1 MRKSV
6 LSAAMILAAL
16 NVVAQGQTV
25 LSTFT
30 EDFED
35 IAASTARWDF
45 ASREALS
52 GQPASAVGDGSF
64 VVQDISLNQTWATLP
79 TTATG
84 GGTLGPVPAN
94 PNGGLRAARIQAN
107 DNDATGRLTKSAIT
121 LKNTPVL
128 GDYHL
133 TVDIFSSYSNH
144 LAAGSSELS
153 MVGLNTQFTDAT
165 APTQVT
171 GPALA
176 SLNADPL
183 NAAVGYSFHMTN
195 EGGYAGDVRI
205 YSAAAIDDGPNF
217 AKRNGAWTGTYS
229 EITTES
235 SLTRTTPGEM
245 GFNSYYDTVYP
256 ASEGYPI
263 EGTSGLKWRKAE
275 IIQRGNIINY
285 LENGKIIT
293 TLFETTPRTGKISLG
308 VYDAA
313 ASVPAV
319 AGETAQSFFLYDNVK
334 LDSLSSAPTNTISAT
349 DTYATINAGGTST
362 VDGDFALTGLM
373 LDGSA
378 NTLAGT
384 GALNMGGAGYAAI
397 YANNGAHVVNKAI
410 NLNSNIAV
418 YVDQDDSLK
427 LSNISYGANAKDFHK
442 VGVGSLELANF
453 AGRSL
458 TISTGRL
465 KLTSGL
471 SYTQHLVFGYGPTA
485 ANGNATLLDVGRSLL
500 AIDYPSAAAAA
511 AQRTQIADRLN
522 TGFNGGAWDGP
533 GIISSDVVA
542 AGSNY
547 TIRLADST
555 DLGIADGTSWGTH
568 TIDSSTLIFGF
579 TFVADT
585 NLDQAVDF
593 DDLLKLA
600 QNYDATGL
608 DPLVSWTSGD
618 SNFDGTVNFDDLLL
632 LAQLYGGSVSLQ
644 GMNMDQAMHDA
655 FESHMAL
662 AFSMVPEP
670 TSLAALALGGL
681 VLRRRR

>member
-6 LSAAMILAAL
+6 LSAAMLIAA
-16 NVVAQGQTV
+16 VSTVAQGQVV

-45 ASREALS
+45 ASRESLA
-52 GQPASAVGDGSF
+52 GQPASTVGDGSF
-64 VVQDISLNQTWATLP
+64 VVQDISLNQAWTTLP
-79 TTATG
+79 TSATG

-107 DNDATGRLTKSAIT
+107 DNDANARLAKSAIT

-133 TVDIFSSYSNH
+133 SVDIFASYSNH
-144 LAAGSSELS
+144 LAVGSSEMS

-165 APTQVT
+165 APTQVI

-176 SLNADPL
+176 SLNSDPL
-183 NAAVGYSFHMTN
+183 NAAVGYSFHTAN
-195 EGGYAGDVRI
+195 EGGFAGDVRI
-205 YSAAAIDDGPNF
+205 YSAAAGDDGPNF
-217 AKRNGAWTGTYS
+217 AKRNAAWTGTYS

-245 GFNSYYDTVYP
+245 FFNTYYNTVFP
-256 ASEGYPI
+256 ASQGFAIP
-263 EGTSGLKWRKAE
+263 GSPGLKWRKAE
-275 IIQRGNIINY
+275 VIQRGNIVTY
-285 LENGKIIT
+285 LENGFVIA
-293 TLFETTPRTGKISLG
+293 TLFEPTPRTGKISLG

-313 ASVPAV
+313 ASIPAN
-319 AGETAQSFFLYDNVK
+319 AGETAQSFFLYDNVR
-334 LDSLSSAPTNTISAT
+334 LDSLAAAPTNTISAT

-362 VDGDFALTGLM
+362 VNGDFALTGLT
-373 LDGSA
+373 LDNSS

-384 GALNMGGAGYAAI
+384 GNINMGGQGHAAI
-397 YANNGAHVVNKAI
+397 YANNGTHVVSKPI

-418 YVDQDDSLK
+418 YVDQDDSLE
-427 LSNISYGANAKDFHK
+427 LSNISYGANARDFHK
-442 VGVGSLELANF
+442 VGTGSLTLGNF
-453 AGRSL
+453 KGRSL
-458 TISTGRL
+458 TISTGKV
-465 KLTSGL
+465 KLSSGL

-485 ANGNATLLDVGRSLL
+485 SNGNATLLDIGRSLL
-500 AIDYPSAAAAA
+500 AIDYPTTAGAT

-522 TGFNGGAWDGP
+522 TGFNAGAWDGP
-533 GIISSDVVA
+533 GINSSDVVA
-542 AGSNY
+542 AGSDY
-547 TIRLADST
+547 TIRLADASE
-555 DLGIADGTSWGTH
+555 LGIADGTAWGSH
-568 TIDSSTLIFGF
+568 TIDSTTLIFGF

-585 NLDQAVDF
+585 NLDQKVSF

-608 DPLVSWTSGD
+608 DLLTSWQKGD
-618 SNFDGTVNFDDLLL
+618 SNADGNVNFDDLLK
-632 LAQLYGGSVSLQ
+632 LAQLYGGSVTLR
-644 GMNMDQAMHDA
+644 GMDLDQAMHDA
-655 FESHMAL
+655 FQSDMAL

-670 TSLAALALGGL
+670 TSLSALALGGL
-681 VLRRRR
+681 LVRRRR